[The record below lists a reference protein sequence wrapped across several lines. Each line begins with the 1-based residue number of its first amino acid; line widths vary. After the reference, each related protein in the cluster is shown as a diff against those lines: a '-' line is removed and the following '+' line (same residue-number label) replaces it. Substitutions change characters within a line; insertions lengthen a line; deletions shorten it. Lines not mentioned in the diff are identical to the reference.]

1 MGLDIRI
8 KKVRRKYF
16 NLLEYLDIEVERNDY
31 LERLFDTYDAKFV
44 AEFRNIWEWKERHII
59 PDYDEERSRF
69 YTILTCYDEVA
80 RLCNNGFETERLKE
94 IVSKFEF
101 NKFVYLVEFDF

>member
-16 NLLEYLDIEVERNDY
+16 NLSEYLDIEVERNDY

-59 PDYDEERSRF
+59 PDYDEERGRF

-80 RLCNNGFETERLKE
+80 KLCNNGFETERLKE

>member
-8 KKVRRKYF
+8 KKVRQKYF
-16 NLLEYLDIEVERNDY
+16 NLSEYLDIEVERNDY
-31 LERLFDTYDAKFV
+31 LERLFDTYNAKFV

-59 PDYDEERSRF
+59 PDYDEERGRF

>member
-16 NLLEYLDIEVERNDY
+16 NLSEYLDIEVERNDY

-59 PDYDEERSRF
+59 SDYDEERGRF